1 MGTGYSYVY
10 TKARYTYP
18 HLWFPSLLVFFFL
31 IWLYVNIPDGD
42 FCSTSDNYG
51 QKKKKKKSLMATL
64 GSIPENY
71 NIQEGRIA
79 IAIIISNEPS
89 AATTTVSYDDRW

>member
-1 MGTGYSYVY
+1 MVIFV
-10 TKARYTYP
+10 ALR
-18 HLWFPSLLVFFFL
+18 
-31 IWLYVNIPDGD
+31 IIMA
-42 FCSTSDNYG
+42 
-51 QKKKKKKSLMATL
+51 KKKKSLMATL

-89 AATTTVSYDDRW
+89 ATTTTASYDDRW

>member
-1 MGTGYSYVY
+1 MVIFV
-10 TKARYTYP
+10 ALR
-18 HLWFPSLLVFFFL
+18 
-31 IWLYVNIPDGD
+31 IIMA
-42 FCSTSDNYG
+42 
-51 QKKKKKKSLMATL
+51 KKKKKNFFLATL

>member
-1 MGTGYSYVY
+1 
-10 TKARYTYP
+10 
-18 HLWFPSLLVFFFL
+18 
-31 IWLYVNIPDGD
+31 
-42 FCSTSDNYG
+42 
-51 QKKKKKKSLMATL
+51 MATL

-89 AATTTVSYDDRW
+89 AATTTVSYDDRWQYSQGQCMNFFFNTDKNS